1 VRRGFAVI
9 ARLSVLPIV
18 AGLALA
24 AIVWAPH
31 AAAQVNLDS
40 EVRQSLEGDI
50 REYEALLER
59 RAQELSDIQAQLGAT
74 ASALQARIA
83 ERDSISAELV
93 ERRQERE
100 QAVAQ
105 IAELDARRVETEGR
119 IGGLH
124 VRLSEMTER
133 VSEMLVNLYK
143 QRGKRLGTGLSRTD
157 SFHDLRVRNYYVGL
171 LAEQD
176 ATVIGELD
184 SLLYALQME
193 QASLREQLATL
204 QEAENRLLAVETEL
218 AATSSRLNLLVEELN
233 ATQQGQLAQRQDLL
247 TQQTRIEQSLGDLD
261 TLLRVEIERLRQ
273 VEADQRAAA
282 AQYAQDRERQLAA
295 QREADLARTQLE
307 VLTEPLAPL
316 STGYIRPVEDARL
329 LTRYGESNNSGVVIQ
344 TSVANS
350 AVRAVG
356 PGSVVAVTYLGA
368 NLGYMV
374 AVAHGG
380 GLVTVY
386 VNLRPPVVQVS
397 DAVSQGQVLGY
408 LGGGTLTPNDV
419 LQFYAQRQAGGSSA
433 YVDPAPLLGW

>member
-1 VRRGFAVI
+1 MI
-9 ARLSVLPIV
+9 
-18 AGLALA
+18 AGLLSTF
-24 AIVWAPH
+24 VV
-31 AAAQVNLDS
+31 AQVNLDS
-40 EVRQSLEGDI
+40 EVRRSLEDDI

-59 RAQELSDIQAQLGAT
+59 RSDELSDIQAELGET
-74 ASALQARIA
+74 AAALAARIA
-83 ERDSISAELV
+83 ERDGVSAELV

-100 QAVAQ
+100 QVVAQ

-119 IGGLH
+119 IAGLNQ
-124 VRLSEMTER
+124 RLGEMSAR
-133 VSEMLVNLYK
+133 VSELLVNLYK
-143 QRGKRLGTGLSRTD
+143 QRGNRLASGLSRTD

-184 SLLYALQME
+184 SLLYALEME

-204 QEAENRLLAVETEL
+204 QTAENRLLAVETEL
-218 AATSSRLNLLVEELN
+218 AATAAQLTRIVEELN

-247 TQQTRIEQSLGDLD
+247 NQQTRIEQSLGDLD
-261 TLLRVEIERLRQ
+261 VLLQTEIDRLRQ
-273 VEADQRAAA
+273 VEAEQRAAA

-295 QREADLARTQLE
+295 QREADLARNQIE
-307 VLTEPLAPL
+307 VLTEPLVPL
-316 STGYIRPVEDARL
+316 STGFIRPVEDGRL

-344 TSVANS
+344 AAAANS
-350 AVRAVG
+350 SVRAVG

-386 VNLRPPVVQVS
+386 VNLRPPIVQPTDVVT
-397 DAVSQGQVLGY
+397 QGQVLGY

-419 LQFYAQRQAGGSSA
+419 LQFYAQRQSDGSSA

>member
-1 VRRGFAVI
+1 
-9 ARLSVLPIV
+9 
-18 AGLALA
+18 
-24 AIVWAPH
+24 
-31 AAAQVNLDS
+31 
-40 EVRQSLEGDI
+40 
-50 REYEALLER
+50 
-59 RAQELSDIQAQLGAT
+59 
-74 ASALQARIA
+74 
-83 ERDSISAELV
+83 
-93 ERRQERE
+93 
-100 QAVAQ
+100 AQ

-307 VLTEPLAPL
+307 
-316 STGYIRPVEDARL
+316 
-329 LTRYGESNNSGVVIQ
+329 
-344 TSVANS
+344 
-350 AVRAVG
+350 
-356 PGSVVAVTYLGA
+356 
-368 NLGYMV
+368 
-374 AVAHGG
+374 
-380 GLVTVY
+380 
-386 VNLRPPVVQVS
+386 
-397 DAVSQGQVLGY
+397 
-408 LGGGTLTPNDV
+408 
-419 LQFYAQRQAGGSSA
+419 
-433 YVDPAPLLGW
+433 

>member
-1 VRRGFAVI
+1 MC
-9 ARLSVLPIV
+9 
-18 AGLALA
+18 LALVTGLLVPSA
-24 AIVWAPH
+24 T
-31 AAAQVNLDS
+31 AQVDLDS

-50 REYEALLER
+50 REYQELLER
-59 RAQELSDIQAQLGAT
+59 RSRELEEIQAQLGET
-74 ASALQARIA
+74 AAALAARIA
-83 ERDSISAELV
+83 ERDTISAELV

-100 QAVAQ
+100 QVVAQ
-105 IAELDARRVETEGR
+105 IAELDARRVATEGR
-119 IGGLH
+119 IAGLQD
-124 VRLSEMTER
+124 RLGQMSVR
-133 VSEMLVNLYK
+133 VSELLVNLYK
-143 QRGKRLGTGLSRTD
+143 QRGNRLGTGLSSTA

-204 QEAENRLLAVETEL
+204 QAAENRLLAVETEL
-218 AATSSRLNLLVEELN
+218 AATASRLNLIVEELN

-261 TLLRVEIERLRQ
+261 ALLQAEIERLRQ
-273 VEADQRAAA
+273 VEAEQRAAA
-282 AQYAQDRERQLAA
+282 AQFAQDRERQLAA
-295 QREADLARTQLE
+295 QREADLARNQLE

-316 STGYIRPVEDARL
+316 STGFIRPVEDARL
-329 LTRYGESNNSGVVIQ
+329 LTRYGEGNSSGVVIKAAA
-344 TSVANS
+344 ANAS
-350 AVRAVG
+350 VRAVG

-386 VNLRPPVVQVS
+386 VNLRPPIVQPT
-397 DAVSQGQVLGY
+397 DAVAQGQVLGY

-419 LQFYAQRQAGGSSA
+419 LQFYARRESGGSSP